1 MPNIILV
8 VCWPLTTIMAGPDLN
23 FQWGNIKASFSVLM
37 VKSTQY
43 LPALLKGIPSRRRVI
58 MCECGKT
65 RRVQYTLL
73 GLSHPE
79 FIRVLRPAVLCPE
92 KSSITVRPLCSWPSI
107 RAVPVFCSPSRSNQ
121 ADLPARV
128 CCWIFAYQPT
138 RASREAVR
146 TVIGPAQGSRSLV
159 ATSHLWKSSLWTAT
173 ITLWGH

>member
-92 KSSITVRPLCSWPSI
+92 KSSITVRPLCSWPS
-107 RAVPVFCSPSRSNQ
+107 RSNQ
-121 ADLPARV
+121 AGLPARV

-159 ATSHLWKSSLWTAT
+159 ATSHLWKSSWTSANQ
-173 ITLWGH
+173 ISR